1 MGIFNLCYSGF
12 ILLIPYLA
20 KNYFQSNDSI
30 YSIALLLMSL
40 GGLAGGVNLAR
51 QTKSIN
57 SSKIYLELV
66 IFSLILL
73 GVVSYFNQYT
83 WLGMVAVFGFVQA
96 QLFGS
101 IPTFIQK
108 ETDSKYL
115 GRVFGLAFLAFDGAQ
130 PLGSLLFSNFID
142 SLSYK
147 TYIGISIIM
156 FISFVVIFTF
166 EIKYNTSD

>member
-1 MGIFNLCYSGF
+1 
-12 ILLIPYLA
+12 
-20 KNYFQSNDSI
+20 
-30 YSIALLLMSL
+30 MSL
-40 GGLAGGVNLAR
+40 GGLVGGIHLAR
-51 QTKSIN
+51 ETKSIN

-66 IFSLILL
+66 LFSLILL

-83 WLGMVAVFGFVQA
+83 WLGMIAVFGFIQA

-130 PLGSLLFSNFID
+130 PLGSLLFSNLID
-142 SLSYK
+142 TLSFK
-147 TYIGISIIM
+147 TYVGISFIM
-156 FISFVVIFTF
+156 LISFIVLFVFDLKN
-166 EIKYNTSD
+166 EAPN